1 MYNSKLYHKM
11 SNNNITIVQSFID
24 AIFLK
29 FLKVMNLTADD
40 FSPENVEKI
49 EKVLQDPKAQ
59 AALKNIINTYIQ
71 IAEPLVKPFAQKVM
85 LTVQETIKESGQ
97 SMTRLIVDLIPIL
110 GSIILGVDS
119 ATGAVSHA
127 AEGVNNIVDLVSKSV
142 QDLNNKIK
150 VPNVQM
156 PNVQMPNVQMPNVQM
171 PEPNIKVPSVNVPS
185 VELPTEQKGGLL
197 LRSKKN
203 KTRRKFLNQ
212 KGGSYFSTFTKKR
225 HNIISNAIQI
235 LSSPSIP

>member
-1 MYNSKLYHKM
+1 M
-11 SNNNITIVQSFID
+11 SSSSNNITIVQSFID

-40 FSPENVEKI
+40 FTPENVEKI

-85 LTVQETIKESGQ
+85 LTIQETIKESGQ
-97 SMTRLIVDLIPIL
+97 SMTRLITDLIPIL

-127 AEGVNNIVDLVSKSV
+127 AEGVNNIVNLVSKSV
-142 QDLNNKIK
+142 EDLNNKIK
-150 VPNVQM
+150 VPEIKA
-156 PNVQMPNVQMPNVQM
+156 
-171 PEPNIKVPSVNVPS
+171 PEIKTPEIKVPEMPQVPS
-185 VELPTEQKGGLL
+185 LPIPTEQKGGFL
-197 LRSKKN
+197 LRSKRN
-203 KTRRKFLNQ
+203 KTRRKFFNQ
-212 KGGSYFSTFTKKR
+212 KGGYFSTFTRKR
-225 HNIISNAIQI
+225 NDILSNAIQI

>member
-1 MYNSKLYHKM
+1 MCNSKLSFKM
-11 SNNNITIVQSFID
+11 SSNNITIVQSFID

-40 FSPENVEKI
+40 FTPENVEKI

-59 AALKNIINTYIQ
+59 TALKNIINTYIK
-71 IAEPLVKPFAQKVM
+71 IAEPLVKPFAHKVM
-85 LTVQETIKESGQ
+85 LTIQETIKESGQ
-97 SMTRLIVDLIPIL
+97 SMTRLVTDLIPIL

-150 VPNVQM
+150 VPEINVPQ
-156 PNVQMPNVQMPNVQM
+156 PDIR
-171 PEPNIKVPSVNVPS
+171 EVPSLQQN
-185 VELPTEQKGGLL
+185 GGLL
-197 LRSKKN
+197 LRSKRN
-203 KTRRKFLNQ
+203 KTRRKFFNQ
-212 KGGSYFSTFTKKR
+212 KGGYFSTFTRKR
-225 HNIISNAIQI
+225 NDILSNAIQI

>member
-11 SNNNITIVQSFID
+11 SDNNITIVQSFID

-97 SMTRLIVDLIPIL
+97 SMTRLIADLIPIL

-150 VPNVQM
+150 M
-156 PNVQMPNVQMPNVQM
+156 PNVQMPNVQI

-185 VELPTEQKGGLL
+185 VELPMEQKGGLL
-197 LRSKKN
+197 LRSKRN

-212 KGGSYFSTFTKKR
+212 KGGGYFSLFTKKR
-225 HNIISNAIQI
+225 HDIISNAIQI